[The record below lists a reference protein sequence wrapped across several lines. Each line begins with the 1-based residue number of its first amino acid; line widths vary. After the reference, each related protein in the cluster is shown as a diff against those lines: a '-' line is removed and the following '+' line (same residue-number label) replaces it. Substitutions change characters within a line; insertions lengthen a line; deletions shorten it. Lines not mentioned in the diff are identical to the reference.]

1 MENRRFLS
9 PRFSYV
15 ACGGGFCTCVCVCV
29 LYVMCLFI
37 FVLEIRISGNYCWEA
52 VFSERKRFRF
62 SFIGRIRVR
71 FVSVKDG
78 REVIFLC
85 LG

>member
-1 MENRRFLS
+1 M
-9 PRFSYV
+9 
-15 ACGGGFCTCVCVCV
+15 CVCV

-71 FVSVKDG
+71 FVSVEDG